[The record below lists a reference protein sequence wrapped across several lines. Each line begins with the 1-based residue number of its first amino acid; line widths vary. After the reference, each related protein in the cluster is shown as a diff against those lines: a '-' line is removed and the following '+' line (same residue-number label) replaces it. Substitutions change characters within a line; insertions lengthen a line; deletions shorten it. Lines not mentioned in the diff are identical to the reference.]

1 MVKQLSQ
8 LDQAI
13 QSQLNV
19 MEHFL
24 YNLVDSINTAQDDI
38 AAGDRNAAIGAL
50 ISCRESFE
58 HLRTFYDAI
67 LVMHRNADIIEREIG
82 GRS

>member
-24 YNLVDSINTAQDDI
+24 HDMITNVNEAQNHITAGERYS
-38 AAGDRNAAIGAL
+38 AMGAL
-50 ISCRESFE
+50 LHCEEAVGHF
-58 HLRTFYDAI
+58 RTFYDAI
-67 LVMHRNADIIEREIG
+67 FAMHRNADIIERNEK
-82 GRS
+82 